1 MDLNSIDLVLLVLIA
16 ASALLGA
23 MRGLV
28 GTIASLV
35 AWFAAGWVAFSYGAR
50 LAFWFSDDG
59 MPGATDLLG
68 GYAVAFV
75 GVLVLV
81 NLVGWGVRKL
91 VRSVGLSGLD
101 RLLGLLLGVA
111 RGVLVAC
118 MGILVMAFSRLP
130 QEPAWSGSR
139 AVTVLLPGAQWMAR
153 WLPDWA
159 AQELDFG
166 NGRPSGDNALVDR
179 ASAVV
184 ETITGAL
191 PVPVDEEAPARGAEP
206 SSPPPAPDP
215 GR

>member
-1 MDLNSIDLVLLVLIA
+1 MNPIDLAVLALIA
-16 ASALLGA
+16 ASALLGVV
-23 MRGLV
+23 RGLI
-28 GTIASLV
+28 GTVASLV
-35 AWFAAGWVAFSYGAR
+35 AWFGAGWVAFTQGAR

-59 MPGATDLLG
+59 MPGAAELLG

-81 NLVGWGVRKL
+81 SLVGWAVRKL
-91 VRSVGLSGLD
+91 VHSVGLSGLD
-101 RLLGLLLGVA
+101 RLLGLLLGTV
-111 RGVLVAC
+111 RGALVAC
-118 MGILVMAFSRLP
+118 MGILVMAFSPLP

-139 AVTVLLPGAQWMAR
+139 AVAVLLPGAKWMAR

-159 AQELDFG
+159 AQEVDFG

-191 PVPVDEEAPARGAEP
+191 PVPVDEEAPSPGAEA
-206 SSPPPAPDP
+206 PPTTPDP
-215 GR
+215 DR